1 MVNPVTSTPG
11 NPDNPEPIN
20 RPDDDQIVSDILRR
34 GDRSNL
40 VQIAQHELNMR
51 GFDAGQPDGMFGP
64 QTEIAVKQA
73 QAAYGLTPDG
83 IIGAATWAR
92 LGFTF
97 R

>member
-1 MVNPVTSTPG
+1 
-11 NPDNPEPIN
+11 
-20 RPDDDQIVSDILRR
+20 
-34 GDRSNL
+34 
-40 VQIAQHELNMR
+40 MR

-73 QAAYGLTPDG
+73 QSAYGLTPDG
-83 IIGAATWAR
+83 IVGADTWER

>member
-1 MVNPVTSTPG
+1 MNS
-11 NPDNPEPIN
+11 NPEPPAPPESAPLTEN
-20 RPDDDQIVSDILRR
+20 DQIVSDILRR

-83 IIGAATWAR
+83 IIGAATWER

>member
-1 MVNPVTSTPG
+1 MVNILSSN
-11 NPDNPEPIN
+11 NPPAKSERSGVPAS
-20 RPDDDQIVSDILRR
+20 DQVVSDILRL
-34 GDRSNL
+34 GDRGNL
-40 VQIAQHELNMR
+40 VQVIQHELNMR

-73 QAAYGLTPDG
+73 QSAYGLTPDG
-83 IIGAATWAR
+83 IVGADTWER

>member
-1 MVNPVTSTPG
+1 MVNPMNATPEQPAPSESTSL
-11 NPDNPEPIN
+11 PDN
-20 RPDDDQIVSDILRR
+20 DQIVSDILRR

-83 IIGAATWAR
+83 IIGAATWER